1 MGEPGPE
8 EATEQEAR
16 GAVSAHAMHNSS
28 DRRVA
33 PTREKNPPLEIIAR
47 RPLEIS

>member
-28 DRRVA
+28 EGC
-33 PTREKNPPLEIIAR
+33 THLEKNPPLEIIAR
-47 RPLEIS
+47 RPLEIG

>member
-28 DRRVA
+28 A
-33 PTREKNPPLEIIAR
+33 GGL
-47 RPLEIS
+47 RPLAKKILRLRSSLAVR